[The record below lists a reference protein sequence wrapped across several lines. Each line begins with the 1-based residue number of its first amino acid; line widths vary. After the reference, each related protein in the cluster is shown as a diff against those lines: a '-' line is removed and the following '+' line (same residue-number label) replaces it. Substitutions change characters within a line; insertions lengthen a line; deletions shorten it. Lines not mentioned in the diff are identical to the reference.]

1 MSVHSVK
8 ILMHMPTTYSQRWH
22 SRRLNK
28 MVRSVWQCFAYAD
41 PGQMVNVDVFCNVD
55 TSSIPGIDTYTIDLS
70 ILLPNDKMEAFIR
83 YAKNVKIFH
92 QISHRVELQS
102 APEHGTIPA

>member
-8 ILMHMPTTYSQRWH
+8 ILMHLPTTYSQRWH

-41 PGQMVNVDVFCNVD
+41 PGQTVNVDVFCNVD
-55 TSSIPGIDTYTIDLS
+55 TSNIPGIDTYTVELTVQ
-70 ILLPNDKMEAFIR
+70 LPNDKMQAFIR

-92 QISHRVELQS
+92 SVSHTHSLPS
-102 APEHGTIPA
+102 ATIPS

>member
-8 ILMHMPTTYSQRWH
+8 ILMHLPTTYSQRWH

-41 PGQMVNVDVFCNVD
+41 PGQMVDVQVFCEVD
-55 TSSIPGIDTYTIDLS
+55 TSSIPGIDTYTVELKVQ
-70 ILLPNDKMEAFIR
+70 LPNDKMEAFIR

-92 QISHRVELQS
+92 SVSHTHSLPS
-102 APEHGTIPA
+102 ATIPS

>member
-41 PGQMVNVDVFCNVD
+41 PGQMVDVQVFCEVD
-55 TSSIPGIDTYTIDLS
+55 TSSIPGIDTYTVELKVQ
-70 ILLPNDKMEAFIR
+70 LPNDKMEAFIR

-92 QISHRVELQS
+92 SVSHTHSLPS
-102 APEHGTIPA
+102 ATIPS